1 MSQIEDAI
9 REHEERCNTNI
20 EERLVSW
27 KWLITTIVGFVIVLL
42 TTAWCVAS
50 SSSQFKTET
59 KIKLEEHEKRI
70 VKIENTLNFIYE
82 DVRWVRKKLEES
94 R

>member
-9 REHEERCNTNI
+9 RDHEERCNENI
-20 EERLVSW
+20 EKRLVSW
-27 KWLITTIVGFVIVLL
+27 KWLITTVASFVVILL
-42 TTAWCVAS
+42 TTAWCIAS

-70 VKIENTLNFIYE
+70 TKIEKVFDNIYE
-82 DVRWVRKKLEES
+82 DIKYIRKKLE
-94 R
+94 